1 MADSVISYIQA
12 GRLLSAK
19 AEGAKQALITLDLGL
34 SDSMVMLT
42 HEGVVLPDNEG
53 VVTWEQ
59 LETIQQDETCCYRIT
74 GKEII
79 PIRLYSEQTGRVYSL
94 MPTKGAPTLL
104 ISGIPMHRFKDIDPY
119 EDTRKKIKAAGAS
132 FGKVLDTAT
141 GLGYTAIQA
150 SRKAIQV
157 ITVERD
163 EEVLQIA
170 RQNPWSRE
178 LFENPRITQ
187 IVGDAYEE
195 IIHFGDGEFRLII
208 HDPPAFSL
216 AGELYSA
223 EFYRQAWRV
232 LNQKGKMFHYIG
244 DPASKMGAG
253 VTRGVIRRLKEA
265 GFSRIVHQ
273 PEAFGV
279 LALK

>member
-1 MADSVISYIQA
+1 
-12 GRLLSAK
+12 
-19 AEGAKQALITLDLGL
+19 
-34 SDSMVMLT
+34 
-42 HEGVVLPDNEG
+42 
-53 VVTWEQ
+53 
-59 LETIQQDETCCYRIT
+59 
-74 GKEII
+74 
-79 PIRLYSEQTGRVYSL
+79 
-94 MPTKGAPTLL
+94 
-104 ISGIPMHRFKDIDPY
+104 
-119 EDTRKKIKAAGAS
+119 
-132 FGKVLDTAT
+132 
-141 GLGYTAIQA
+141 
-150 SRKAIQV
+150 
-157 ITVERD
+157 VERD

-195 IIHFGDGEFRLII
+195 ITHFGDGEFRLII

-279 LALK
+279 LAMK

>member
-1 MADSVISYIQA
+1 MADSVLSYIQA
-12 GRLLSAK
+12 RQLLSAR
-19 AEGAKQALITLDLGL
+19 AEGAKQTLTTLDLGL
-34 SDSMVMLT
+34 SYCQVMLI
-42 HEGVVLPDNEG
+42 HEGIVLPDEEG
-53 VVTWEQ
+53 LVTWEK
-59 LETIQQDETCCYRIT
+59 LETIQQDESCCYRIT

-79 PIRLYSEQTGRVYSL
+79 PIRSFSELSGRVYSL

-119 EDTRKKIKAAGAS
+119 EDTRKKIKAAGVS
-132 FGKVLDTAT
+132 YGRVLDTAT

-150 SRKAIQV
+150 SRRAIQV
-157 ITVERD
+157 VTVERD
-163 EEVLQIA
+163 REVLQIA
-170 RQNPWSRE
+170 RQNPWSQD
-178 LFENPRITQ
+178 LFENHRITQ
-187 IVGDAYEE
+187 IVGDVYDE
-195 IIHFGDGEFRLII
+195 ITHFAAGEFRLII

-223 EFYRQAWRV
+223 DFYYQAWRV

-244 DPASKMGAG
+244 DPGSKMGAG

-265 GFSRIVHQ
+265 GFNRIIHH

-279 LALK
+279 VALK

>member
-1 MADSVISYIQA
+1 
-12 GRLLSAK
+12 
-19 AEGAKQALITLDLGL
+19 
-34 SDSMVMLT
+34 
-42 HEGVVLPDNEG
+42 
-53 VVTWEQ
+53 
-59 LETIQQDETCCYRIT
+59 
-74 GKEII
+74 
-79 PIRLYSEQTGRVYSL
+79 
-94 MPTKGAPTLL
+94 
-104 ISGIPMHRFKDIDPY
+104 IDPY
-119 EDTRKKIKAAGAS
+119 EDTRKKIKAAGVS

-157 ITVERD
+157 VTVERD
-163 EEVLQIA
+163 VEVLQIA
-170 RQNPWSRE
+170 RQNPWSRG

-187 IVGDAYEE
+187 INGDAYEE
-195 IIHFGDGEFRLII
+195 ITHFADGEFRLII

-216 AGELYSA
+216 AGELYST

-244 DPASKMGAG
+244 DPSSKMGAG
-253 VTRGVIRRLKEA
+253 VTRGVIRRLKEV

-279 LALK
+279 LAMK